1 MDIAAYAVEAL
12 VQEDHWW
19 FVGRRQLFSRE
30 LARLSL
36 DRRAVTFDTGTSTGT
51 NLRMLRDFGFCNVTG
66 LDLSD
71 EAIRFCTEKGL
82 GHVKK
87 GDVNALPF
95 ADETFE
101 LCLAT
106 DIIEHVD
113 DDIGALRELNRALK
127 PGGHLLITVPAFA
140 SLWGLQDK
148 VSHHKRRYH
157 LRELKAKAETAG
169 FTVERRY
176 YFNFILFAPIFLAR
190 QIIRIAGLEDRLKSE
205 NEVYSPFINRILL
218 PIFALDARL
227 APMLR
232 LPFGVSILMLAKKGA
247 ARTVSR

>member
-1 MDIAAYAVEAL
+1 MDIAAYAAEAL
-12 VQEDHWW
+12 VEKDHWW

-36 DRRAVTFDTGTSTGT
+36 DRRAATLDTGTSTGT
-51 NLRMLRDFGFCNVTG
+51 NLRMLRDLGFCNVTG

-82 GHVKK
+82 GPVQK
-87 GDVNALPF
+87 GDINALPF
-95 ADETFE
+95 SDEMFD
-101 LCLAT
+101 LVLAT

-113 DDIGALRELNRALK
+113 DDTGALYELNRALK
-127 PGGHLLITVPAFA
+127 PGGHLLITVPAFP

-148 VSHHKRRYH
+148 VSHHKRRYR
-157 LRELKAKAETAG
+157 LCGLKAKVEAAG

-190 QIIRIAGLEDRLKSE
+190 QIIRIAGLDNRLKSE
-205 NEVYSPFINRILL
+205 SEVHSSGINRILM
-218 PIFALDARL
+218 PIFALDTRL

-232 LPFGVSILMLAKKGA
+232 LPFGVSILMLARK
-247 ARTVSR
+247 